1 MSNIDKPVNPVDIIT
16 EIENLVKN
24 GLVKGYRQNIF
35 FTQNYS
41 DLQSRVI
48 EYLIVVNI
56 AQELE
61 HYAFQNYI
69 QVNLEYSLNDFY
81 NNSFPSVITTGKIFA
96 QDLKHR
102 KNHTPIDSKSKR
114 IDIALT
120 KDVKIE
126 GELISSIKSF
136 VGIEVKSINQPNK
149 KIKKDIERMATAMNL
164 QDDIGSNNIACCFS
178 CFFKR
183 FDSDSTTI
191 SKQEIVKKTA
201 QEKAKWEAHFK
212 KVEDRFPKLNF
223 ELLDTNIV
231 NLPVDDFKY
240 ESPEID
246 YDYEDLL
253 EKTGFINA
261 YMVKITRNESK

>member
-1 MSNIDKPVNPVDIIT
+1 MSDTNKAFNQTDMIF
-16 EIENLVKN
+16 EIENLIKK
-24 GLVKGYRQNIF
+24 GLVKGYKQNIF

-61 HYAFQNYI
+61 HYAIQNNI
-69 QVNLEYSLNDFY
+69 QINLEYPLNDFY
-81 NNSFPSVITTGKIFA
+81 NNAFPSVITTGKIFGKN
-96 QDLKHR
+96 LKRR
-102 KNHTPIDSKSKR
+102 KNHAPADSKSKR
-114 IDIALT
+114 LDIVLT
-120 KDVKIE
+120 RDNKIE
-126 GELISSIKSF
+126 GEYFSSIKSLM
-136 VGIEVKSINQPNK
+136 GLEVKSINQPNK
-149 KIKKDIERMATAMNL
+149 KIKKDIERMSTAMNL
-164 QDDIGSNNIACCFS
+164 QDDISSNNIVCCFS

-191 SKQEIVKKTA
+191 SKQEIIKKTG

-212 KVEDRFPKLNF
+212 KVEDKFPKLKF
-223 ELLDTNIV
+223 ELNDTNIV

-253 EKTGFINA
+253 EKSGFINA
-261 YMVKITRNESK
+261 YMVKITRDESK

>member
-1 MSNIDKPVNPVDIIT
+1 MTDINKASNQADMII
-16 EIENLVKN
+16 EIENLIKE
-24 GLVKGYRQNIF
+24 GLIKGYKQNLF

-81 NNSFPSVITTGKIFA
+81 NNAFPSVITTGKIFA

-164 QDDIGSNNIACCFS
+164 QDDISSNNIACCFS

-183 FDSDSTTI
+183 FDNDSTTI
-191 SKQEIVKKTA
+191 SKQDIIKKSG
-201 QEKAKWEAHFK
+201 QEKAKWEAYFK
-212 KVEDRFPKLNF
+212 KVEDRFPKLKF
-223 ELLDTNIV
+223 KLLDTNIV

-240 ESPEID
+240 ESPELD
-246 YDYEDLL
+246 YNYEDLL
-253 EKTGFINA
+253 EKSGFINA
-261 YMVKITRNESK
+261 YIVKITRDESK